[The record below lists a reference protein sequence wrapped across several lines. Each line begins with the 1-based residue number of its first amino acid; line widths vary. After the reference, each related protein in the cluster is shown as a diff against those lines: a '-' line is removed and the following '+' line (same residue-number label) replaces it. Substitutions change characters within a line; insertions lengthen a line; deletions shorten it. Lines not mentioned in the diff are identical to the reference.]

1 MFKIQ
6 SAALK
11 KYPYIISLDRSK
23 EAFTKQKQVIGEIEN
38 RHTQETIAVILLD
51 DDSVEQSKFRSMFVT
66 YNSKFKVFVIC
77 INQKQL
83 KDFQSE
89 NGISYFGLFHELGH
103 IHYGH
108 VFKNKNRTQDEIR
121 RERIE
126 AILMGKVVKDELEA
140 DAFAAEYV
148 GNLTAV
154 LALQKMREDRRM
166 RDIQANCQN
175 GRNAVLALKEYDYR
189 IIAIKGN
196 G

>member
-1 MFKIQ
+1 MFKMQ
-6 SAALK
+6 SAARK
-11 KYPYIISLDRSK
+11 KYPYVISLDRSK
-23 EAFTKQKQVIGEIEN
+23 DALSKQKTVIGEIVN
-38 RHTQETIAVILLD
+38 RHTQETIAVVLLD
-51 DDSVEQSKFRSMFVT
+51 DESVERSKFRSMFIT
-66 YNSKFKVFVIC
+66 YNRKNKVFVIC

-83 KDFQSE
+83 KDFQTE

-189 IIAIKGN
+189 IIAIKDN